1 MLHDDAWIKAVNIQM
16 DAMHR
21 RHEDMQ
27 SQLETLNKQLT
38 DIRKEVAELKK
49 STEELVDILQSWKGA
64 MKVLAF
70 LGALAKPVGY
80 IATAAAAVWGI
91 FHFGDKT

>member
-1 MLHDDAWIKAVNIQM
+1 MYEDAWIKAVNIQM

-27 SQLETLNKQLT
+27 AQLEALNKQLS
-38 DIRKEVAELKK
+38 DIRREVSELKK

-64 MKVLAF
+64 MKVLTF
-70 LGALAKPVGY
+70 FGALAKPVGY